1 MHPRERRAAQTP
13 VDNPRDIR
21 RELSDHKTTYMNT
34 HHVVVQACEDPNQ
47 KQGHPPSLYR
57 IEVWGEP
64 LEPHVTELEFHVGD
78 PTTPNGITTEALLAV
93 VLDRLRVFQAG
104 PLRDRQN
111 ALTITKLEEAL
122 LWQLHRTRAREAKGV
137 AGTSTPTD
145 AGVSPTWLETVEREI
160 ARWRAS
166 PDYNPVIPL
175 IPVTDTWK
183 SHTVAEVTGVV
194 ARRAFP
200 FPLGPFIV
208 LDHEN
213 DVLVVRI
220 VDAAKVNAQR
230 LTTQKMVEV
239 GLYGFD
245 FELLRTASPTAN
257 AEQVLC
263 ASEFVPVSTV
273 TQYTDGGFSV
283 DLSPLPLDGGE
294 LHARLVEAAA
304 SPSKLAREA
313 DAATTHCERCA
324 WEGPTEE
331 LVGDAHNCPRCGSTW
346 EVTEGP
352 RPATPVAVEEVP
364 EWLLSDLSRED
375 GKLVLWIS
383 TAGGMEAVPWQ
394 EVVRIVESPATMF
407 AGISKAIRD
416 MFAHEVRAVRPV
428 VALSARPAAVLEPLD
443 HSLELRVRDAC
454 LVAVRGLNN
463 QRLKTRVLEIPRDVW
478 HRAYGKSNDG
488 IGTYLGRKLMLVDLD
503 TPDVPYVRAWSEVMC
518 DHDEKNYDA
527 LI

>member
-122 LWQLHRTRAREAKGV
+122 LWQLHRTREREAKGV

-213 DVLVVRI
+213 DVLVVRV

-230 LTTQKMVEV
+230 LTTQKRVEV

-283 DLSPLPLDGGE
+283 DLSPPPVGGGE
-294 LHARLVEAAA
+294 LHAHLVEQAVGK
-304 SPSKLAREA
+304 STRLAHALLNHPGGLLDDHPGIARSVL
-313 DAATTHCERCA
+313 
-324 WEGPTEE
+324 P
-331 LVGDAHNCPRCGSTW
+331 
-346 EVTEGP
+346 VTEI
-352 RPATPVAVEEVP
+352 PATPVAVEEVP